1 MDELNIRGGDM
12 DCTKAARFLPELVFT
27 GTEPSPSDS
36 EFDDPTA
43 RFTRGGEDG
52 AAKNEV
58 DEADRPCFGLVRPA
72 EFDLN
77 GLTPDSGFSSFATD
91 PGSNTLRPAVEL
103 DALAGICRPGVF
115 GVPVRLSLKPF

>member
-1 MDELNIRGGDM
+1 MDTKINSHLALLGDDRFKPMDELNIRGGDM
-12 DCTKAARFLPELVFT
+12 DCTKAARFFPELVFT

-58 DEADRPCFGLVRPA
+58 DEADRPCFGCKQ
-72 EFDLN
+72 
-77 GLTPDSGFSSFATD
+77 G
-91 PGSNTLRPAVEL
+91 NTSVQLPM
-103 DALAGICRPGVF
+103 D
-115 GVPVRLSLKPF
+115 RLK

>member
-1 MDELNIRGGDM
+1 MLGDDRFKPMDELNIRGGDM
-12 DCTKAARFLPELVFT
+12 DCTKAARFFPELVFT

-58 DEADRPCFGLVRPA
+58 DEADRPCFGCKQ
-72 EFDLN
+72 
-77 GLTPDSGFSSFATD
+77 G
-91 PGSNTLRPAVEL
+91 NTSVQLPM
-103 DALAGICRPGVF
+103 D
-115 GVPVRLSLKPF
+115 RLK

>member
-1 MDELNIRGGDM
+1 MLGDDRFNPMDELNIRGGDM

-43 RFTRGGEDG
+43 RFTRGGDDG

-58 DEADRPCFGLVRPA
+58 DDADRPVNKTRRQSNCLY
-72 EFDLN
+72 ESQN
-77 GLTPDSGFSSFATD
+77 KLTVLRLGS
-91 PGSNTLRPAVEL
+91 PG
-103 DALAGICRPGVF
+103 GV
-115 GVPVRLSLKPF
+115 

>member
-1 MDELNIRGGDM
+1 LLGDDRFNPMDELNIRGGDM

-58 DEADRPCFGLVRPA
+58 DDADRPV
-72 EFDLN
+72 N
-77 GLTPDSGFSSFATD
+77 KT
-91 PGSNTLRPAVEL
+91 
-103 DALAGICRPGVF
+103 
-115 GVPVRLSLKPF
+115 